1 MSMWRYGKLPARWI
15 LTWTESDMIG
25 EFVRTDTFGE
35 VAEALSPPFSGYDG
49 SSVTEFQHGGVTYRA
64 KFWQEQD
71 VFMDINDFDY
81 YGKVEPV
88 GRGMWPKRPDGF
100 DGAARKVCDDHYD
113 YWWQPPEGIGNDEEV
128 LRGMTRTVSNLLQY
142 GFVRWCLSVEQRC
155 GCCGSYTIVGTYS
168 YGGNEPFVEPDDG
181 VIGEML
187 EAAFWEVEDL

>member
-1 MSMWRYGKLPARWI
+1 
-15 LTWTESDMIG
+15 MIG

-35 VAEALSPPFSGYDG
+35 VVEALAPPFSGYDG

-71 VFMDINDFDY
+71 VFMDINDSGY

-100 DGAARKVCDDHYD
+100 DGAARKLCDDRYD
-113 YWWQPPEGIGNDEEV
+113 YWWQPPEDIGNDEEV
-128 LRGMTRTVSNLLQY
+128 LRGMARTVSHLLQY
-142 GFVRWCLSVEQRC
+142 GFVLWCLSVEKRC
-155 GCCGSYTIVGTYS
+155 ECCGSYTIVGTYS

-181 VIGEML
+181 VIGELL